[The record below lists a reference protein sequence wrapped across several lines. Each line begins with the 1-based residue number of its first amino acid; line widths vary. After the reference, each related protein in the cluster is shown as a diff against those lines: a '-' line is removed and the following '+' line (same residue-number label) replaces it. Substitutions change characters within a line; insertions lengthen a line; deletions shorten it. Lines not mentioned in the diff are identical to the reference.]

1 MESGGV
7 KGRGSTPQPRP
18 CTRSMTTEHSTPGGQ
33 GPRRGGWGGGGRG
46 HLHLGD
52 SQCLFPEAVSRRKA
66 GCIQP
71 VKLHAGPAPISA
83 GGLRSTPTERET
95 RGAETASAARG
106 AEGPCKG
113 PKPPSQASHIKFLS
127 SEGRQRREAGLEPTQ
142 GLKLLNKSPVLPV
155 CLAAES
161 PQEGLDHVPEV

>member
-1 MESGGV
+1 MSRPPSTSGTPRGADTVESGGV
-7 KGRGSTPQPRP
+7 KGRGSIPHPRP
-18 CTRSMTTEHSTPGGQ
+18 CTCSMTTEHSTPGVRVPTG
-33 GPRRGGWGGGGRG
+33 RWGGGGRG

-95 RGAETASAARG
+95 RAAETAGAARG
-106 AEGPCKG
+106 AEGPCKR
-113 PKPPSQASHIKFLS
+113 PEAPQPSLPHQVSL
-127 SEGRQRREAGLEPTQ
+127 QRRQAETGGRPRTHAGT
-142 GLKLLNKSPVLPV
+142 
-155 CLAAES
+155 
-161 PQEGLDHVPEV
+161 